1 MAALP
6 SAGTARGLIRL
17 LVILIVILAIPAIGV
32 FALLHAASQ
41 PAPDQAKADP
51 SEVLLQVEDASFV
64 SSDGVSLAAWFLR
77 GRRGA
82 PPIVLCHD
90 LGGSRSQL
98 LNAAVALNKAGYPL
112 LLLDFR
118 RHGDS
123 GAARS
128 TLGVNER
135 LDVLAGI
142 GWLRGRQEFA
152 KSRIGGWGVGMGAY
166 ALALAALEEPGL
178 TALALD
184 GLYPDVSTEA
194 DRRLRDMVPPAAQS
208 LVPAARLLYGP
219 YFRCSLGQY
228 ALNDKLGGLGGR
240 SLLLIAALEVPEQFE
255 EERRIYEAIPETV
268 EGDKN
273 LLELRRSGLTGL
285 YAEDRT
291 KYDQAIRD
299 FFADHLAAG
308 TREAG
313 GAIEVIEK

>member
-6 SAGTARGLIRL
+6 SGSALKR
-17 LVILIVILAIPAIGV
+17 ILIILIIVVGLPVAGA
-32 FALLHAASQ
+32 FALIHAASQ
-41 PAPDQAKADP
+41 PDPDRSKADP
-51 SEVLLQVEDASFV
+51 SEVLLQTEDAAFT
-64 SSDGVSLAAWFLR
+64 SSDGVSLAGWFLH
-77 GRRGA
+77 GKRGA

-98 LNAAVALNKAGYPL
+98 LNAAVALSKAGYPL

-135 LDVLAGI
+135 LDVLAAVN
-142 GWLRGRQEFA
+142 WLRSKPEFA
-152 KSRIGGWGVGMGAY
+152 KSRVGGWGVGMGAY

-184 GLYPDVSTEA
+184 GLYPDVGSEA
-194 DRRLRDMVPPAAQS
+194 DRRLREMIPPAAQS
-208 LVPAARLLYGP
+208 LVPAAHLLYGP

-228 ALNDKLGGLGGR
+228 SLDKKLSGLGGR
-240 SLLLIAALEVPEQFE
+240 NLLLIAASEVPEQFE
-255 EERRIYEAIPETV
+255 AERRIYEAIPETAD
-268 EGDKN
+268 GDKN

-299 FFADHLAAG
+299 FFSSHLPAG
-308 TREAG
+308 AG
-313 GAIEVIEK
+313 KASGPIEVIEK

>member
-6 SAGTARGLIRL
+6 SAGAARALTR
-17 LVILIVILAIPAIGV
+17 ILIIAIIVLAIPAAGV
-32 FALLHAASQ
+32 FALIHAASQ

-51 SEVLLQVEDASFV
+51 SEVLLQTEDASFV
-64 SSDGVSLAAWFLR
+64 SSDGVSLAAWFLHGKR
-77 GRRGA
+77 GL

-98 LNAAVALNKAGYPL
+98 LNAAVALSKKGYPL

-135 LDVLAGI
+135 LDVLAAI

-166 ALALAALEEPGL
+166 ALALAALEEPAL

-184 GLYPDVSTEA
+184 GLYPDVTTET
-194 DRRLRDMVPPAAQS
+194 DRRMREMVPPAAQS

-228 ALNDKLGGLGGR
+228 ALSGRLSGLSGR
-240 SLLLIAALEVPEQFE
+240 SLLLIAASEVPEQFD
-255 EERRIYEAIPETV
+255 EERRIYEAIPESAD
-268 EGDKN
+268 GDKN

-291 KYDQAIRD
+291 KYDEAIRE
-299 FFADHLAAG
+299 FFAAHLAAG
-308 TREAG
+308 TQAAG
-313 GAIEVIEK
+313 GPIEVIEK

>member
-6 SAGTARGLIRL
+6 SGSALKRIFI
-17 LVILIVILAIPAIGV
+17 ILIIAVGLPAAGA
-32 FALLHAASQ
+32 FALIHAASQ
-41 PAPDQAKADP
+41 PSPDRTKSDP
-51 SEVLLQVEDASFV
+51 SELLLQTEDASFT
-64 SSDGVSLAAWFLR
+64 SSDGVSLAGWYLR
-77 GRRGA
+77 GKRGA

-123 GAARS
+123 GPARS

-135 LDVLAGI
+135 LDVLAAV
-142 GWLRGRQEFA
+142 GWLRSKPQFA
-152 KSRIGGWGVGMGAY
+152 KGRIGGWGVGMGAY

-184 GLYPDVSTEA
+184 GLYPDISSEA
-194 DRRLRDMVPPAAQS
+194 DRRLREMMPPAAQS
-208 LVPAARLLYGP
+208 LVPAARLLYRP
-219 YFRCSLGQY
+219 YFRCRLGQY
-228 ALNDKLGGLGGR
+228 SLDKRLAGLGGR
-240 SLLLIAALEVPEQFE
+240 NLLLIAASEVPEQFE
-255 EERRIYEAIPETV
+255 AERRIYEAIPETAD
-268 EGDKN
+268 GDKN

-291 KYDQAIRD
+291 RYDQAIRD
-299 FFADHLAAG
+299 FFSSHLPAG
-308 TREAG
+308 GQAAG

>member
-6 SAGTARGLIRL
+6 SGPALKR
-17 LVILIVILAIPAIGV
+17 ILIIVIVVVGLPAAGAY
-32 FALLHAASQ
+32 ALIQAASQ
-41 PAPDQAKADP
+41 PATDRSKADP
-51 SEVLLQVEDASFV
+51 SELLLQTEDASFT
-64 SSDGVSLAAWFLR
+64 SSDGVSLAGWFLR

-82 PPIVLCHD
+82 PPIILCHD

-98 LNAAVALNKAGYPL
+98 LNAAVALSKAGYPL

-135 LDVLAGI
+135 LDVLAAI
-142 GWLRGRQEFA
+142 GWLRGRPEFS
-152 KSRIGGWGVGMGAY
+152 KGRIGGWGVGMGAY
-166 ALALAALEEPGL
+166 ALALAALEEPSL

-184 GLYPDVSTEA
+184 GLYPDVATEA
-194 DRRLRDMVPPAAQS
+194 DRRLREMVPPAARS

-219 YFRCSLGQY
+219 YFRCSLGQF
-228 ALNDKLGGLGGR
+228 ALSTRISGLSGR
-240 SLLLIAALEVPEQFE
+240 NLLLIAASEVPEQFE
-255 EERRIYEAIPETV
+255 EERRIYEAIPETA

-299 FFADHLAAG
+299 FFADHLSAG
-308 TREAG
+308 SRNAG
-313 GAIEVIEK
+313 GPIEVIEK

>member
-1 MAALP
+1 MAPLLSGSALK
-6 SAGTARGLIRL
+6 R
-17 LVILIVILAIPAIGV
+17 ILIILIAAVGLPAAGAY
-32 FALLHAASQ
+32 ALIQASSQ
-41 PAPDQAKADP
+41 PSPDKSKADP
-51 SEVLLQVEDASFV
+51 SELLLQTEDASFV
-64 SSDGVSLAAWFLR
+64 SSDGVSLAGWFLR

-82 PPIVLCHD
+82 PPILLCHD

-135 LDVLAGI
+135 LDVLAAI
-142 GWLRGRQEFA
+142 GWLRGRPEFA

-178 TALALD
+178 TSLALD

-194 DRRLRDMVPPAAQS
+194 DRRLRELIPSAARS
-208 LVPAARLLYGP
+208 LVPAARLMYGP
-219 YFRCSLGQY
+219 YFRCSLAQHS
-228 ALNDKLGGLGGR
+228 LNNRLSGLGGR
-240 SLLLIAALEVPEQFE
+240 NLLLIAASEVPEQFE
-255 EERRIYEAIPETV
+255 EERRIYDAIPETA

-299 FFADHLAAG
+299 FFSTHLPAAG
-308 TREAG
+308 G
-313 GAIEVIEK
+313 GASGSIQVIEK

>member
-6 SAGTARGLIRL
+6 SGATARGLIRL
-17 LVILIVILAIPAIGV
+17 LIILIVILAIPAIGV

-41 PAPDQAKADP
+41 PPPDQAKADP

-82 PPIVLCHD
+82 PPIILCHD

-184 GLYPDVSTEA
+184 GLYPDISTEA

-228 ALNDKLGGLGGR
+228 ALNNKLDGLSGR
-240 SLLLIAALEVPEQFE
+240 SLLLIAASEVPEQFE
-255 EERRIYEAIPETV
+255 EERRIYEAIPETA

-308 TREAG
+308 QRDAG
-313 GAIEVIEK
+313 GPIEVIEK

>member
-6 SAGTARGLIRL
+6 SGSALKR
-17 LVILIVILAIPAIGV
+17 ILIILILVVGLPAAGAY
-32 FALLHAASQ
+32 ALIHAASQ
-41 PAPDQAKADP
+41 PDPDRSKADP
-51 SEVLLQVEDASFV
+51 SELLLQTEDASFI
-64 SSDGVSLAAWFLR
+64 SSDGVSLAGWFLR

-82 PPIVLCHD
+82 PPILLCHD

-135 LDVLAGI
+135 LDVLAAI
-142 GWLRGRQEFA
+142 GWLRGRPEFA

-178 TALALD
+178 SSLALD

-194 DRRLRDMVPPAAQS
+194 DRRMREMIPSAARS
-208 LVPAARLLYGP
+208 LVPAARLMYGP

-228 ALNDKLGGLGGR
+228 SLNNRLSGLGGR
-240 SLLLIAALEVPEQFE
+240 NLLLIAASEVPEQFE
-255 EERRIYEAIPETV
+255 EERRIYEAIPETA

-291 KYDQAIRD
+291 KYDQTIRD
-299 FFADHLAAG
+299 FFSTHLPATG
-308 TREAG
+308 G
-313 GAIEVIEK
+313 GASGSLQVIEK

>member
-6 SAGTARGLIRL
+6 SAGAARGLTRL
-17 LVILIVILAIPAIGV
+17 LIILIVVLAVPAIGV
-32 FALLHAASQ
+32 IALIHAASQ
-41 PAPDQAKADP
+41 PVTDRAKADP
-51 SEVLLQVEDASFV
+51 SEVLLQTEDATFV
-64 SSDGVSLAAWFLR
+64 SSDGVSLSGWFLR
-77 GRRGA
+77 GKRGA

-98 LNAAVALNKAGYPL
+98 LNAAVALSKSGYPL

-135 LDVLAGI
+135 LDVLAAI

-152 KSRIGGWGVGMGAY
+152 KSPIGGWGVGMGAY

-178 TALALD
+178 TSLALD
-184 GLYPDVSTEA
+184 GLYPDVATEA
-194 DRRLRDMVPPAAQS
+194 DRRMRAMMPPAAQS

-219 YFRCSLGQY
+219 YFRCRLGQY
-228 ALNDKLGGLGGR
+228 ALSKRLSGLSGR
-240 SLLLIAALEVPEQFE
+240 NLLLIAASEVPEQFE
-255 EERRIYEAIPETV
+255 EERRIYEAIPETA

-299 FFADHLAAG
+299 FFATHLAAG
-308 TREAG
+308 SKAG
-313 GAIEVIEK
+313 GPIEVIEK

>member
-6 SAGTARGLIRL
+6 SAGVARGLIR
-17 LVILIVILAIPAIGV
+17 ILILVVVVLAIPVAGV

-41 PAPDQAKADP
+41 PPPDQAKADP
-51 SEVLLQVEDASFV
+51 SEVLLQTEDATFV
-64 SSDGVSLAAWFLR
+64 SSDGVSLSGWFLR
-77 GRRGA
+77 GKRGV

-98 LNAAVALNKAGYPL
+98 LNAAVALSKAGNPL

-123 GAARS
+123 GIARS

-135 LDVLAGI
+135 LDVLAAI
-142 GWLRGRQEFA
+142 GWLRGRPEFA
-152 KSRIGGWGVGMGAY
+152 TSPIGGWGVGMGAY

-184 GLYPDVSTEA
+184 GLYPDVATEA
-194 DRRLRDMVPPAAQS
+194 DRRLKAMMPSAAQS
-208 LVPAARLLYGP
+208 LVPAARLLYGS
-219 YFRCSLGQY
+219 YFRCRLGQF
-228 ALNDKLGGLGGR
+228 ALNHRLSGLSGR
-240 SLLLIAALEVPEQFE
+240 SLLLIAASEVPEQFD
-255 EERRIYEAIPETV
+255 EERRIYDAIPETA

-273 LLELRRSGLTGL
+273 LLELRRSGLSGL

-291 KYDQAIRD
+291 KYDQAIRQ

-308 TREAG
+308 ARNPG
-313 GAIEVIEK
+313 RPIEVIEK